1 MPIKT
6 VAGELV
12 PLREHRCQR
21 SDCQKLFYL
30 CRSCFRGQRYCST
43 ECGTYARRLQHRAAS
58 ARYQRSPDGR
68 RSHCEWQNAYRQ
80 RRRASR
86 SSSPTLV
93 TDSSSISSATRA
105 SCGSDDA
112 SRPVPLPSKRPPN
125 ARRPRSY
132 RVPPSGLHC
141 LVCRRP
147 GYLRKPDSY
156 EPNLS

>member
-1 MPIKT
+1 MPIQT

-12 PLREHRCQR
+12 LLREHRCHA
-21 SDCQKLFYL
+21 SHCQKIFYL

-43 ECGTYARRLQHRAAS
+43 ECRAYARRLQHRVAS

-68 RSHCEWQNAYRQ
+68 RSHRDWQNAYRQ
-80 RRRASR
+80 RRRAR
-86 SSSPTLV
+86 SSPILV
-93 TDSSSISSATRA
+93 TDPSSISSATGA

-112 SRPVPLPSKRPPN
+112 SRPVQLPTRRLPK

-132 RVPPSGLHC
+132 RLPPPGLRC
-141 LVCRRP
+141 QVCRHL
-147 GYLRKPDSY
+147 GYLRQPDSY